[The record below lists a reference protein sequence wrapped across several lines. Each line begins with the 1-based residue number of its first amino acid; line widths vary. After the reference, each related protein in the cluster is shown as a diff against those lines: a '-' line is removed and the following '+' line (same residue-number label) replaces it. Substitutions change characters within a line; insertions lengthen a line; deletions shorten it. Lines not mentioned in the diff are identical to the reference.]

1 MLLLFL
7 PVLTC
12 SYLFLPVLTCSY
24 LFLHPLTF
32 SLPQVDL
39 ISPSISLSELTFLL
53 GVSSLTFEARVLTQ
67 RVQVGN
73 RDSIHIKQLNAH
85 DVSHNIHALIKFI
98 YSSLTSYLLKKI
110 NYAMCHTPAAGGA
123 ATPTVVTRFIGLL
136 DIFGFEILE
145 TNSFEQLCINY
156 TNECMQKLFYQQL
169 FDREQALYAG
179 KNALFL
185 SPLFVFTSVDMQ
197 CASYCRVKGGSWL
210 RTQPAL
216 LFY

>member
-1 MLLLFL
+1 MHSPQNTLFI
-7 PVLTC
+7 P
-12 SYLFLPVLTCSY
+12 S
-24 LFLHPLTF
+24 
-32 SLPQVDL
+32 QVDL

-85 DVSHNIHALIKFI
+85 DVAHNIHALIKFI
-98 YSSLTSYLLKKI
+98 YSSLTSYLLKKV
-110 NYAMCHTPAAGGA
+110 NYAMCHTPAAGAA

-179 KNALFL
+179 KFSLYVWSLFL
-185 SPLFVFTSVDMQ
+185 MLTM
-197 CASYCRVKGGSWL
+197 
-210 RTQPAL
+210 
-216 LFY
+216 